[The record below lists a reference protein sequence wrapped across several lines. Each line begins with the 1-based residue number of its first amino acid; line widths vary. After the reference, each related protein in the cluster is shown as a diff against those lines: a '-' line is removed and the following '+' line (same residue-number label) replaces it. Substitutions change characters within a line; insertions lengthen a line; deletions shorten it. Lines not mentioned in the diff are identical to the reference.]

1 MTGNH
6 YDLTGRVAI
15 VTGGGTGIG
24 AATSRLLA
32 SHGADVVIAAR
43 TVEDLERTSAGVESA
58 PGRRCRIRREG
69 P

>member
-1 MTGNH
+1 MAESL

-24 AATSRLLA
+24 AATTRLLA

-43 TVEDLERTSAGVESA
+43 TAEDLERTVGNGEEHTTAE
-58 PGRRCRIRREG
+58 PRDL
-69 P
+69 